1 MTAADSNVPSVI
13 RSGKHRLPWFGQRL
27 RRLLR
32 RKRRLYRQAKKTGIW
47 NNYRHIQRECK
58 RTFRRAEWDFL
69 NNVISDGLQRND
81 TKPFWKYVKSK
92 KQDNVGVAP
101 LKVGGT
107 LCSDAKGK
115 ANILLQQ
122 FKSVFTLNSPPTS
135 TTPNPT
141 DTQRPDI
148 DRLHIGK
155 PGVEKLLQNINVAK
169 ATGPDNIP
177 SRILKECASE
187 LAEGLTSIFQKSVNS
202 GTLPDDW
209 VNANVA
215 PVFKKGDRHLAQN
228 YRPVS
233 LTSVTCKLLE
243 HIICSHLLKHLEKH
257 KILTDLNHG
266 FRAGHSCETQLV
278 MTLHDL
284 CGSFEK
290 NCQTDVAI
298 LDFSAAFDTVPH
310 PKLLEKLDGY
320 GIRGNLHAWLAS
332 FLTTRRMKVVV
343 EGQYSDEAAV
353 DSGVP
358 QGTVLGPL
366 LFLCHINDLPLAV
379 KSQVRLFADDCL
391 LYREIHTQADHAILQ
406 NDLKALEG
414 WATEWGM
421 RFNAQKCYIL
431 SIRNKSSFFYQ
442 LNDHILQSVLSNP
455 YLGVLLHENLS
466 FSDHI
471 NKIAKRASSS
481 LGMIR
486 RNLQFCPLE
495 CRKAAYVSLVRSLM
509 EYSSVVWD
517 PHLQK
522 DIDKLEAVQRR
533 AARFIKK
540 DYSSRQPGCVTQML
554 ADLDLPPLQERRRRL
569 RLTFFF
575 KIVKGHFPAIKADKY
590 VTPVTN
596 KRRIRATQK
605 GDCKTTNIV
614 SGLSRNNTN
623 CYNIEFGRTQVYKN
637 SFFPRT
643 VRDWN
648 SLSDEAVSAESV
660 EGFKKLISTAAQ
672 Q

>member
-1 MTAADSNVPSVI
+1 
-13 RSGKHRLPWFGQRL
+13 
-27 RRLLR
+27 
-32 RKRRLYRQAKKTGIW
+32 
-47 NNYRHIQRECK
+47 
-58 RTFRRAEWDFL
+58 
-69 NNVISDGLQRND
+69 
-81 TKPFWKYVKSK
+81 
-92 KQDNVGVAP
+92 
-101 LKVGGT
+101 
-107 LCSDAKGK
+107 
-115 ANILLQQ
+115 
-122 FKSVFTLNSPPTS
+122 
-135 TTPNPT
+135 
-141 DTQRPDI
+141 
-148 DRLHIGK
+148 
-155 PGVEKLLQNINVAK
+155 
-169 ATGPDNIP
+169 
-177 SRILKECASE
+177 
-187 LAEGLTSIFQKSVNS
+187 
-202 GTLPDDW
+202 
-209 VNANVA
+209 
-215 PVFKKGDRHLAQN
+215 
-228 YRPVS
+228 
-233 LTSVTCKLLE
+233 
-243 HIICSHLLKHLEKH
+243 
-257 KILTDLNHG
+257 
-266 FRAGHSCETQLV
+266 
-278 MTLHDL
+278 
-284 CGSFEK
+284 
-290 NCQTDVAI
+290 
-298 LDFSAAFDTVPH
+298 
-310 PKLLEKLDGY
+310 
-320 GIRGNLHAWLAS
+320 
-332 FLTTRRMKVVV
+332 
-343 EGQYSDEAAV
+343 
-353 DSGVP
+353 
-358 QGTVLGPL
+358 
-366 LFLCHINDLPLAV
+366 
-379 KSQVRLFADDCL
+379 
-391 LYREIHTQADHAILQ
+391 
-406 NDLKALEG
+406 
-414 WATEWGM
+414 M

-442 LNDHILQSVLSNP
+442 LNDHILQSVPSNP

-540 DYSSRQPGCVTQML
+540 DYSSRQPGCVTHML